1 MSIKIE
7 AIHQFHEVNFSK
19 EWAEKFTPTPE
30 RVALFETILRRISEL
45 IAPSFH
51 ILELGIGPGYLAE
64 FLLNKLPQT
73 SYEGVDFSEPML
85 QIAKKRLNKYHQ
97 KVHYTQA
104 DLTSNVWNRKL
115 KQQPNII
122 VSTWALHDLLHE
134 ANIFSVYRMVN
145 RILPANG
152 LFLNGDFIKPEKS
165 TVEYEGGRLKP
176 TLHLDMLKR
185 AGFRKIACIGEFEV
199 NVENPTTANNYSC
212 FEAIK

>member
-7 AIHQFHEVNFSK
+7 AIHQFHEVGFSK
-19 EWAEKFTPTPE
+19 DWAEKFTPTLE
-30 RVALFETILRRISEL
+30 RVELFETILRRISEL

-64 FLLNKLPQT
+64 FLLSKLPEA
-73 SYEGVDFSEPML
+73 SYEGLDFSEPML
-85 QIAKKRLNKYHQ
+85 QIAKKRLKKYHQ

-122 VSTWALHDLLHE
+122 VSTWALHDLLQE
-134 ANIFSVYRMVN
+134 SNIFSVYQMVN

-176 TLHLDMLKR
+176 SIHFDMLKR
-185 AGFRKIACIGEFEV
+185 AGFRKTVCIGEFEV